1 MKKILFMAACMI
13 SAAAFVSCGSKP
25 KADLKTDVDT
35 LSYAIGVANGAQ
47 MKGYLMQQGI
57 DTAYI
62 DDFIK
67 GFNEGV
73 EAAGDKKKAAYML
86 GLQTGRQMSEGIN
99 TSIFAGDST
108 EHVSYSNLTAGLI
121 DGVKGKASID
131 PQIAMGLIEPLA
143 DKVHENVVAK
153 RYKKE
158 KEAGEKWMA
167 ENAKKEGVKTLP
179 SGLQYKVITEGT
191 GAIPTDSMTVK
202 VHYEGKLTNDTVFD
216 SSFDRDP
223 MTVDLSRE
231 QAVIKGFREAL
242 LHMPVGSTWE
252 VYIPQQLG
260 YGARGMQ
267 SIPPFAPLVF
277 KLQLLSA
284 EQKQKT
290 TIKPQ
295 TITVNPAQAQKK

>member
-1 MKKILFMAACMI
+1 MKKILFMAACMV

-121 DGVKGKASID
+121 DGVKGKASSSG
-131 PQIAMGLIEPLA
+131 Q
-143 DKVHENVVAK
+143 
-153 RYKKE
+153 
-158 KEAGEKWMA
+158 
-167 ENAKKEGVKTLP
+167 TL
-179 SGLQYKVITEGT
+179 QE
-191 GAIPTDSMTVK
+191 
-202 VHYEGKLTNDTVFD
+202 
-216 SSFDRDP
+216 
-223 MTVDLSRE
+223 RE
-231 QAVIKGFREAL
+231 
-242 LHMPVGSTWE
+242 
-252 VYIPQQLG
+252 
-260 YGARGMQ
+260 RGW
-267 SIPPFAPLVF
+267 
-277 KLQLLSA
+277 
-284 EQKQKT
+284 
-290 TIKPQ
+290 
-295 TITVNPAQAQKK
+295 